1 MAGPWD
7 EYGQSGSSGVEP
19 WNDYSP
25 QSPTPKAE
33 GIGDT
38 LIEGAK
44 STGRALGSAVRTY
57 TGNGQGIADNALE
70 QQQAPRD
77 ERLVKFQQDFA
88 ERTDALGDDPGV
100 LDTIGEG
107 IGAIADNPAG
117 AGLAVLEQLP
127 NAAVS
132 LGAGW
137 AGLKAGG
144 AAGAGIGSVV
154 PGVGTVAGGT
164 VGGIL
169 GGLAGM
175 FLGNAALET
184 GNKAMGMA
192 DDGEV
197 TPEEMAQAR
206 SEGAIKGGVIT
217 GIDALTL
224 GVGGKVA
231 STLQRTSTTAIEA
244 ATRKALVDRGI
255 DIADEAAVLAAR
267 SNPEIAGAVRVAQE
281 NARKATDKLGKRLA
295 VGGTVLGLETVGEGV
310 GEYLGELAATGE
322 GNVPDAV
329 LESLLSLGQSGAETA
344 WNMARTSPANLVQ
357 PAPTAENPAPAPVPR
372 PDPSAGSISRAA
384 AMLPAPERLALP
396 APDQILYADS
406 EGQVSQQGPL
416 RDVDREQ
423 RPVPGRAERGMGGG
437 PGMDQQT
444 PRGVLSIAGDLLPAE
459 RARSAAATAPAA
471 TIYEGELVRPA
482 LADMRPEALIVD
494 SQGEAR
500 PGRVP
505 NIQPPVADA
514 GGDGMTE
521 QARPVQRPAFD
532 QILQRA
538 RQGAVT
544 PDALVAEMGA
554 TRVQAARAV
563 REAQVEQSTM
573 AAVYRGV
580 PAANKA
586 LRGLARAGE
595 FEVVKAGPRE
605 WRIQRRQEVQDA
617 DRGRGAADERAAGDI
632 PTAPTPA
639 NLVAGGAAVAER
651 PATTVP
657 AREPGRTGIPTP
669 NEGNNR
675 QRALSS
681 PASRKGD
688 RRRVNRDRDSLLQAV
703 IRLGGIKSEW
713 RQDTTG
719 DTKGNRHLPG
729 IGALWS
735 DKTGTSIDDMASQL
749 DQYGYLPA
757 GEMDNLG
764 GVPWLQQAI
773 RDELGGTRHF
783 AAESAAQ
790 QEQLERELQQRYA
803 DEQAMLEAQR
813 EAEYARIEAEFG
825 PDIAAQARAYDEAAK
840 AYDEQVLAEAQQ
852 IEDDY
857 EQRQQQLAEIDQA
870 LGGQPLDEAG
880 AAARDEQIR
889 QPDERE
895 DREQRAPARSGEG
908 QAGQSVGFSLEQQ
921 TEDGL
926 REQAAQQ
933 EAARQAEAEAQR
945 QAEQKAQADR
955 ERSDFTLSGSDRP
968 ADVAASRGQNDM
980 FAPRTRGERMAAEPE
995 STAAPAA
1002 GAGQRAAEIE
1012 DAGEKLGGARKDQL
1026 RSVRE
1031 RLDEMDDAAIANSSL
1046 AQLWPKGEIDRITN
1060 PFEAAL
1066 YQVVRSHI
1074 PAKPRVPYRVKA
1086 WVAKVKAARDIL
1098 TTLNALG
1105 ADATVEKMRA
1115 FSPLMNTVADE
1126 VELLMALDRQQ
1137 WGRIGD
1143 VRRGSGRYNKDGEM
1157 VPGSWVTVDI
1167 DGRSVSFYG
1176 HETVASALQEIKQR
1190 VEQKDAPEKRMK
1202 FAIYTDRRTA
1212 EVFIAKDG
1220 DSEQRRLKTF
1230 GSVKEARE
1238 FLDRQHDDL
1247 VAAWDAVKNRDN
1259 VTKADMRR
1267 GENDPRVGQ
1276 DHRNGADVTPEQF
1289 LEVFGFRGVE
1299 FGNWVKQGAGGRERQ
1314 GMLNDAYDAFMD
1326 LATILNVPPKALS
1339 LEGKL
1344 GIGFGSRGSGKASA
1358 HFEPDRVVINLTKTK
1373 GAGTLAHE
1381 WFHALDNYFARRRA
1395 EQPGSGIMMNDRQ
1408 TAYVTYRPE
1417 PMLVNK
1423 KHSSMRLSRAE
1434 LSRYQANH
1442 PNAPLYAEDNWEP
1455 DRNHPK
1461 GVRPQVE
1468 KAFAELVAT
1477 LNASPMLQRSKVID
1491 GKTSDGYWS
1500 RIIER
1505 GARSFET
1512 YVIARM
1518 ADRGY
1523 RNDYLANVQTLEQFA
1538 RDPGRYPYLTPDE
1551 QGPVNEAFDRLFST
1565 IEVREGESGQLGL
1578 YSRASYRQGGKAN
1591 GSKAGLLRVQLQ
1603 RLTGA
1608 WQNAPEIKVVQT
1620 VKDLPD
1626 AQRRQV
1632 ERDGAFDVEGIFADG
1647 KVFLVADNLR
1657 DVKHAVFVLQHEVLG
1672 HAGLQGAYG
1681 KRLTPLLMSLYKG
1694 NKELQQQ
1701 ADALVRKF
1709 GYQPAEAMEEVL
1721 ADLAAAGTLKDQP
1734 FWSRLVTAM
1743 RNALRSIGMNLNW
1756 SEGDIQALLA
1766 NARRYIERGRKG
1778 GRGRTVFSRTGDSGR
1793 MVEMVDDKGRL
1804 LAPNGKPSNLNQKQ
1818 WHQARSDNFKRWFG
1832 DWQALEA
1839 QERLDAM
1846 KPLKLRTPETW
1857 KGLSE
1862 RERLAKVEAT
1872 LKSMARLSE
1881 ALPHS
1886 DLGEVTMSMSGAKKA
1901 SSSAADPAKQAILAR
1916 LQSAFEHSIYASGS
1930 IDQKAPTVTAY
1941 HKLLAPIDVDGVPL
1955 VAVFTVR
1962 EDANGRMFYNTV
1974 AVDRKEEA
1982 PAVSP
1987 GDVSDNAQRSA
1998 PANARAPADF
2008 VRRQLSRVNPGD
2020 VSKVTDGNGEPLV
2033 LYHGTAEEFSV
2044 FEQGRAGRSTG
2055 HATAPLGIFMTTDRE
2070 VAKAYAEKATD
2081 GMPGLAN
2088 VMPLFASIKKPYRM
2102 SLAESQAL
2110 DTAEAAIAF
2119 RQKLER
2125 EGFDGIQL
2133 GDTGVWVAF
2142 YNTQVKSATRNTGAF
2157 DEIDPDI
2164 RYSRAGQRDIEALR
2178 KLGLAGGDAKNLLDQ
2193 VRNLTLG
2200 GLQQKLQEWS
2210 LRSEEGLFDG
2220 LAGIKRAEQSVGV
2233 TDPNQQGY
2241 VSARLAS
2248 GIADVMHGVLHYAAP
2263 EWRDGIVSGKAGTRG
2278 VLDILG
2284 DLGADNLTPWLAWLG
2299 GKRGQLLKAQGRENN
2314 LTDADIDE
2322 LLAMGKGKEELFEK
2336 VYRDYAQVNEAV
2348 LDLAQEAG
2356 LIDQDARAKWLTD
2369 YYVPFYRQ
2377 DEAEGIFTAPR
2388 TNRGLSHQTAAI
2400 KALKG
2405 GKLPTSDL
2413 LANMLAGWTKRIDA
2427 SMKNKALLEV
2437 VDNLKGS
2444 DFIADESPRWQ
2455 QVLVSRDQIAQQIRK
2470 DRKAL
2475 QLAAD
2480 MLDLPA
2486 GSSALKVINKLMK
2499 PESEGFEQLWTRV
2512 APTEPDIIRV
2522 QRAGKNEYYRV
2533 KDESLL
2539 RGLRF
2544 VEGSVFNDPI
2554 TKIGRAFKRLLT
2566 TGVTASPDFILRNF
2580 IRDAA
2585 HAWMINKDGFT
2596 LGKDSIKGMRDALR
2610 EDQDYR
2616 DLMFAGGSFQGGYV
2630 HGTDPEASAQII
2642 RRALEKKG
2650 FTARQQ
2656 EAYLASLVN
2665 TPAKAAAMLGKG
2677 WQKYRELGDKV
2688 ENANR
2693 LSTYKAALEAGKS
2706 RRQASFEAKDLM
2718 DYSLRGNFAAAQWFT
2733 DVVPFLNARLQG
2745 LYKLGRAVKGDKT
2758 LLAKEVAMK
2767 GAYITLFS
2775 LLLAGI
2781 NDDDERYQALQ
2792 DWDKDMHW
2800 HIFLGDEHFRIPKPF
2815 ELGLLFGTVPERMLH
2830 TLTGSQSGSDL
2841 GKAVAQGVFQTLAFN
2856 PVPQFY
2862 QPIRELQA
2870 NRNFFRDSPI
2880 EDMSDEGKLP
2890 EARYDERT
2898 SAIGKVLGQV
2908 TGPTIGL
2915 SPKQI
2920 DHLVQG
2926 YTGTIGGYV
2935 LGLSSL
2941 VAAGLTEGEGPAWR
2955 AADLPVAK
2963 VMYQGDAPRTSKYQA
2978 QFFDMLTEAD
2988 QLHRTLKSYREEGR
3002 LEAAADLLES
3012 SSEKLRHRPALGLAR
3027 RQLGNIRNQMD
3038 AVYRDKVMSSE
3049 EKRLRLDELQRRAN
3063 EVAER
3068 VVRRAGAAF

>member
-1 MAGPWD
+1 MANLLD
-7 EYGQSGSSGVEP
+7 EFGLRDTAKGASVSGNLLDEFGIRHEP
-19 WNDYSP
+19 
-25 QSPTPKAE
+25 PKAD
-33 GIGDT
+33 GVVDT
-38 LIEGAK
+38 LKEGAK

-459 RARSAAATAPAA
+459 RARSAAATTPAA

-505 NIQPPVADA
+505 NIQPPAADA

-617 DRGRGAADERAAGDI
+617 DRGRGAADERAAGDL

-639 NLVAGGAAVAER
+639 DLVAGGAAVAER
-651 PATTVP
+651 PAATVP
-657 AREPGRTGIPTP
+657 AREPGGTGAPAAD
-669 NEGNNR
+669 EGADG
-675 QRALSS
+675 QRALTEAGEK
-681 PASRKGD
+681 PAVAGRKIDKEWSEFSQESGTLGIPRAEMPQIKAEHRGAMVNFLNARGIAHSEQTVQADRLKPTQAEFSRKKVRKAKAFKGGD
-688 RRRVNRDRDSLLQAV
+688 RSILISSDDHVLDGHHQWMARRDAGEVVKV
-703 IRLGGIKSEW
+703 IRLDAPIA
-713 RQDTTG
+713 D
-719 DTKGNRHLPG
+719 L
-729 IGALWS
+729 
-735 DKTGTSIDDMASQL
+735 
-749 DQYGYLPA
+749 LPA
-757 GEMDNLG
+757 
-764 GVPWLQQAI
+764 V
-773 RDELGGTRHF
+773 
-783 AAESAAQ
+783 
-790 QEQLERELQQRYA
+790 
-803 DEQAMLEAQR
+803 
-813 EAEYARIEAEFG
+813 AEF
-825 PDIAAQARAYDEAAK
+825 PSATQ
-840 AYDEQVLAEAQQ
+840 
-852 IEDDY
+852 DD
-857 EQRQQQLAEIDQA
+857 
-870 LGGQPLDEAG
+870 GAG
-880 AAARDEQIR
+880 AAAVRSEVTPTKEPVAAANADEKTSPEELPDILSMSRKRYIER
-889 QPDERE
+889 Q
-895 DREQRAPARSGEG
+895 AKA
-908 QAGQSVGFSLEQQ
+908 
-921 TEDGL
+921 DGL
-926 REQAAQQ
+926 RKGSPGYDQAIRRLQDQYEADVDRASAGLTFEQYNTLNSDSPEGVNRQAWAALRK
-933 EAARQAEAEAQR
+933 EFVGAARGQ
-945 QAEQKAQADR
+945 
-955 ERSDFTLSGSDRP
+955 SDMLTQP
-968 ADVAASRGQNDM
+968 KYSRGSYGDNP
-980 FAPRTRGERMAAEPE
+980 APTSVDQVLAGWKQLGVDGALIERGDIVTV
-995 STAAPAA
+995 SKIVSPAA
-1002 GAGQRAAEIE
+1002 GSGLGTQAMQMLARYADSAGKHIVLSPSG
-1012 DAGEKLGGARKDQL
+1012 DFGGNKAR
-1026 RSVRE
+1026 
-1031 RLDEMDDAAIANSSL
+1031 
-1046 AQLWPKGEIDRITN
+1046 
-1060 PFEAAL
+1060 
-1066 YQVVRSHI
+1066 
-1074 PAKPRVPYRVKA
+1074 
-1086 WVAKVKAARDIL
+1086 L
-1098 TTLNALG
+1098 TG
-1105 ADATVEKMRA
+1105 
-1115 FSPLMNTVADE
+1115 
-1126 VELLMALDRQQ
+1126 
-1137 WGRIGD
+1137 
-1143 VRRGSGRYNKDGEM
+1143 
-1157 VPGSWVTVDI
+1157 
-1167 DGRSVSFYG
+1167 FY
-1176 HETVASALQEIKQR
+1176 
-1190 VEQKDAPEKRMK
+1190 KR
-1202 FAIYTDRRTA
+1202 
-1212 EVFIAKDG
+1212 
-1220 DSEQRRLKTF
+1220 
-1230 GSVKEARE
+1230 
-1238 FLDRQHDDL
+1238 
-1247 VAAWDAVKNRDN
+1247 
-1259 VTKADMRR
+1259 
-1267 GENDPRVGQ
+1267 
-1276 DHRNGADVTPEQF
+1276 
-1289 LEVFGFRGVE
+1289 FGFVE
-1299 FGNWVKQGAGGRERQ
+1299 NKGRNRIFQTMESMYR
-1314 GMLNDAYDAFMD
+1314 
-1326 LATILNVPPKALS
+1326 LAP
-1339 LEGKL
+1339 GK
-1344 GIGFGSRGSGKASA
+1344 
-1358 HFEPDRVVINLTKTK
+1358 V
-1373 GAGTLAHE
+1373 
-1381 WFHALDNYFARRRA
+1381 
-1395 EQPGSGIMMNDRQ
+1395 
-1408 TAYVTYRPE
+1408 
-1417 PMLVNK
+1417 
-1423 KHSSMRLSRAE
+1423 
-1434 LSRYQANH
+1434 
-1442 PNAPLYAEDNWEP
+1442 
-1455 DRNHPK
+1455 
-1461 GVRPQVE
+1461 
-1468 KAFAELVAT
+1468 
-1477 LNASPMLQRSKVID
+1477 
-1491 GKTSDGYWS
+1491 
-1500 RIIER
+1500 
-1505 GARSFET
+1505 
-1512 YVIARM
+1512 
-1518 ADRGY
+1518 
-1523 RNDYLANVQTLEQFA
+1523 
-1538 RDPGRYPYLTPDE
+1538 
-1551 QGPVNEAFDRLFST
+1551 
-1565 IEVREGESGQLGL
+1565 L
-1578 YSRASYRQGGKAN
+1578 YSRPPREPEGHGGKA
-1591 GSKAGLLRVQLQ
+1591 APLRLQLS
-1603 RLTGA
+1603 RLIGG
-1608 WQNAPEIKVVQT
+1608 WQNAPEVKVVQS

-1626 AQRRQV
+1626 AQRRRV

-1647 KVFLVADNLR
+1647 KVYLVADNLR
-1657 DVKHAVFVLQHEVLG
+1657 DVKHAAFVLQHEVLG

-1694 NKELQQQ
+1694 NKELRQQ

-1766 NARRYIERGRKG
+1766 NARRYIERGKKG

-1846 KPLKLRTPETW
+1846 KPLKLRTPEAW

-2008 VRRQLSRVNPGD
+2008 VRRPLSRVNPGD

-2110 DTAEAAIAF
+2110 DTAEAAMAF

-2210 LRSEEGLFDG
+2210 VRSEEGLFDG

-2233 TDPNQQGY
+2233 TDPNRQGY

-2278 VLDILG
+2278 VLDVLG

-2314 LTDADIDE
+2314 LTDADIAE

-2512 APTEPDIIRV
+2512 EPTEPDIIRV

-2693 LSTYKAALEAGKS
+2693 LSTYKAARAAGKS

-3068 VVRRAGAAF
+3068 VVKRAGAAF

>member
-1 MAGPWD
+1 MAGPWE
-7 EYGQSGSSGVEP
+7 EYKTSGVPE
-19 WNDYSP
+19 
-25 QSPTPKAE
+25 
-33 GIGDT
+33 GDT
-38 LIEGAK
+38 EGPWSNYSKPAEEQ
-44 STGRALGSAVRTY
+44 GSGILRRVAGDGAVSLVK
-57 TGNGQGIADNALE
+57 GAIGIPEAAVGIADIATGGRAGKAAESIGFRPKEAKQILDDFYSPEQKAANERVANADGFVDTLGTMLQNPSTIVHTVAE
-70 QQQAPRD
+70 SAPSI
-77 ERLVKFQQDFA
+77 LA
-88 ERTDALGDDPGV
+88 GGV
-100 LDTIGEG
+100 VGRG
-107 IGAIADNPAG
+107 VGAIAKMPAWGLGAVGEGAVG
-117 AGLAVLEQLP
+117 AGQAAESIRQSTEDGLLTAKQAGSALLSGVGTGAFGALGGKVAQRLGISDLETI
-127 NAAVS
+127 A
-132 LGAGW
+132 
-137 AGLKAGG
+137 AGG
-144 AAGAGIGSVV
+144 AAQASAKSLPRRVAEGAAAEGVLQEMPQSMQEQAWQNVALERPLGEGVPEAGAAGLLAGVAMGGGAGAITSQSPAASIEVAPPVDAGPLSRAVGQLPAPSIAGALPSPEQTV
-154 PGVGTVAGGT
+154 FVDAAGTANTEGPVRNVDGVMQPEAQARQPWVNPGTGQTFGG
-164 VGGIL
+164 
-169 GGLAGM
+169 AGM
-175 FLGNAALET
+175 EQQVQPSSVPLEGEFQPAEPPAASQVPA
-184 GNKAMGMA
+184 GQRVI
-192 DDGEV
+192 DGEV
-197 TPEEMAQAR
+197 VR
-206 SEGAIKGGVIT
+206 SG
-217 GIDALTL
+217 
-224 GVGGKVA
+224 
-231 STLQRTSTTAIEA
+231 
-244 ATRKALVDRGI
+244 
-255 DIADEAAVLAAR
+255 IADMRQEAFIV
-267 SNPEIAGAVRVAQE
+267 
-281 NARKATDKLGKRLA
+281 D
-295 VGGTVLGLETVGEGV
+295 GEGQ
-310 GEYLGELAATGE
+310 A
-322 GNVPDAV
+322 
-329 LESLLSLGQSGAETA
+329 
-344 WNMARTSPANLVQ
+344 
-357 PAPTAENPAPAPVPR
+357 
-372 PDPSAGSISRAA
+372 
-384 AMLPAPERLALP
+384 
-396 APDQILYADS
+396 
-406 EGQVSQQGPL
+406 QQGLTSNQFAYQGRPP
-416 RDVDREQ
+416 RDF
-423 RPVPGRAERGMGGG
+423 G

-444 PRGVLSIAGDLLPAE
+444 PHGVLDLTGDILPSARTTESMPMSPQTQPVTIDGEVGWLGIPDLRPEAVIVDGQGGALVGRVANLQPAEPTAQPDGMTAQAVPGQRPLFSQVLE
-459 RARSAAATAPAA
+459 RAR
-471 TIYEGELVRPA
+471 
-482 LADMRPEALIVD
+482 
-494 SQGEAR
+494 
-500 PGRVP
+500 
-505 NIQPPVADA
+505 A
-514 GGDGMTE
+514 GGLDAVGLAAETGST
-521 QARPVQRPAFD
+521 
-532 QILQRA
+532 RA
-538 RQGAVT
+538 
-544 PDALVAEMGA
+544 
-554 TRVQAARAV
+554 QAARAI
-563 REAQVEQSTM
+563 RGADAERSAIEMTFK
-573 AAVYRGV
+573 GV
-580 PAANKA
+580 PGAHRA
-586 LRGLARAGE
+586 LRGLPEPQA
-595 FEVVKAGPRE
+595 FEVVKVGAKE
-605 WRIQRRQEVQDA
+605 WRVQRKLEQAVRKEAAPMQPQAAQSRV
-617 DRGRGAADERAAGDI
+617 GALA
-632 PTAPTPA
+632 
-639 NLVAGGAAVAER
+639 
-651 PATTVP
+651 
-657 AREPGRTGIPTP
+657 
-669 NEGNNR
+669 
-675 QRALSS
+675 S
-681 PASRKGD
+681 PAGRKSWH
-688 RRRVNRDRDSLLQAV
+688 RKVNRDRDSLLQAV

-729 IGALWS
+729 AGALWS
-735 DKTGTSIDDMASQL
+735 DKTGTSLDDMASLL
-749 DQYGYLPA
+749 DQHGYIPA

-764 GVPWLQQAI
+764 GVPWLQQAL
-773 RDELGGTRHF
+773 RDELDGTKHF
-783 AAESAAQ
+783 AAESKAQ
-790 QEQLERELQQRYA
+790 QEQMEREIAQRYA
-803 DEQAMLEAQR
+803 DEQVRLADQR
-813 EAEYARIEAEFG
+813 EAEYAQIEDQYG
-825 PDIAAQARAYDEAAK
+825 PEIAAQARAFDEAEA
-840 AYDEQVLAEAQQ
+840 AYREQVLAEFQQ
-852 IEDDY
+852 FEDDY
-857 EQRQQQLAEIDQA
+857 EQRQQERGENSAALDGESLAEA
-870 LGGQPLDEAG
+870 S
-880 AAARDEQIR
+880 AAARDDELR
-889 QPDERE
+889 QAPGE
-895 DREQRAPARSGEG
+895 DVGQRRAPARYGEG
-908 QAGQSVGFSLEQQ
+908 QAGGTGGFALEQQ
-921 TEDGL
+921 TERSL
-926 REQAAQQ
+926 TEQAAQQ
-933 EAARQAEAEAQR
+933 RAAEQAEAEAQR

-955 ERSDFTLSGSDRP
+955 ERNDFTLSGSDRP

-980 FAPRTRGERMAAEPE
+980 FAPRTRGDRKAAESQPI
-995 STAAPAA
+995 TTPAT
-1002 GAGQRAAEIE
+1002 GARQPAAEI
-1012 DAGEKLGGARKDQL
+1012 DDVGEKLGGARKDQL
-1026 RSVRE
+1026 RTVRE

-1074 PAKPRVPYRVKA
+1074 PAKPRVSYRVKA

-1098 TTLNALG
+1098 TNLSALG

-1115 FSPLMNTVADE
+1115 FSPLMNTVADK
-1126 VELLMALDRQQ
+1126 VELLTALDRQQ

-1176 HETVASALQEIKQR
+1176 HETVASALQEVKER
-1190 VEQKDAPEKRMK
+1190 VEQKDAPDKRMK
-1202 FAIYTDRRTA
+1202 FAIYTDLRTA
-1212 EVFIAKDG
+1212 EVYIAKDG
-1220 DSEQRRLKTF
+1220 DSERRRLKTF
-1230 GSVKEARE
+1230 GSTKEARE
-1238 FLDRQHDDL
+1238 FLGKQHDDL

-1267 GENDPRVGQ
+1267 SANDPRVGQ
-1276 DHRNGADVTPEQF
+1276 DHRSGVDVTPEQF
-1289 LEVFGFRGVE
+1289 LETFGFRGVE
-1299 FGNWVKQGAGGRERQ
+1299 FGNWVKQGAGSRERQ
-1314 GMLNDAYDAFMD
+1314 GMLNEAYDALMD
-1326 LATILNVPPKALS
+1326 LASVLGVPPKALS

-1373 GAGTLAHE
+1373 GAGALAHE

-1395 EQPGSGIMMNDRQ
+1395 EQPGSEIPMNDRK
-1408 TAYVTYRPE
+1408 TAYITYRPE
-1417 PMLVNK
+1417 PMLINK
-1423 KHSSMRLSRAE
+1423 KHPSLAMTRAE
-1434 LSRYQANH
+1434 LTRYQANH
-1442 PNAPLYAEDNWEP
+1442 PNAPLYAEGNWEP
-1455 DRNHPK
+1455 DPKHPK

-1468 KAFAELVAT
+1468 KAFAELVST

-1491 GKTSDGYWS
+1491 GKSSDGYWS

-1512 YVIARM
+1512 YVIARL

-1523 RNDYLANVQTLEQFA
+1523 RNDYLANVQSLEQFV

-1565 IEVREGESGQLGL
+1565 IEVREGESGRLGF
-1578 YSRASYRQGGKAN
+1578 YSRASYRQGAGSS
-1591 GSKAGLLRVQLQ
+1591 GSKAALLRVQLQ

-1608 WQNAPEIKVVQT
+1608 WQNAPEIKVVQS
-1620 VKDLPD
+1620 VKDLPA
-1626 AQRRQV
+1626 AQRRTV
-1632 ERDGAFDVEGIFADG
+1632 ERDGAFDVEGIFSDG
-1647 KVFLVADNLR
+1647 KVYLVADNLR
-1657 DVKHAVFVLQHEVLG
+1657 DVKHAAFVLQHEVLG

-1681 KRLTPLLMSLYKG
+1681 QRLTPLLMSLYKG
-1694 NKELQQQ
+1694 HGELRQQ
-1701 ADALVRKF
+1701 ADALVQKF
-1709 GYQPAEAMEEVL
+1709 GYTPAVAMEEVL
-1721 ADLAAAGTLKDQP
+1721 ADLAAAGTLKDQS
-1734 FWSRLVTAM
+1734 FWPRLVTAI
-1743 RNALRSIGMNLNW
+1743 RNALRSIGMSMSW

-1766 NARRYIERGRKG
+1766 NARRYIEQGKRGG
-1778 GRGRTVFSRTGDSGR
+1778 SGRTVFSRTGDSGR
-1793 MVEMVDDKGRL
+1793 MVEVVDEKGRL
-1804 LAPNGKPSNLNQKQ
+1804 LAPNGKPSSLNQKQ

-1846 KPLKLRTPETW
+1846 KPLKLRTPEAW
-1857 KGLSE
+1857 KGLNE
-1862 RERLAKVEAT
+1862 RERLAKVEET

-1930 IDQKAPTVTAY
+1930 IDQKAPTITAY

-1987 GDVSDNAQRSA
+1987 GDMSENAQRSA

-2008 VRRQLSRVNPGD
+2008 VRRPLTRVNPGD

-2055 HATAPLGIFMTTDRE
+2055 HATAPLGIFMTSDRD

-2088 VMPLFASIKKPYRM
+2088 VMPLFVSIKKPYRM

-2110 DTAEAAIAF
+2110 DTADAAIAY
-2119 RQKLER
+2119 RVKLER
-2125 EGFDGIQL
+2125 EGYDGIQL
-2133 GDTGVWVAF
+2133 GNTGVWVAF
-2142 YNTQVKSATRNTGAF
+2142 YNTQVKSATNNTGAF

-2178 KLGLAGGDAKNLLDQ
+2178 KLGLAGGEARNLLDQ

-2210 LRSEEGLFDG
+2210 VRSEEGIFDG

-2233 TDPNQQGY
+2233 TDPNRQGY

-2278 VLDILG
+2278 VLEILG

-2314 LTDADIDE
+2314 LTDADIAD

-2336 VYRDYAQVNEAV
+2336 VYREYAQVNEAV

-2405 GKLPTSDL
+2405 GTLPTSDL

-2444 DFIADESPRWQ
+2444 DLIADESPRWQ
-2455 QVLVSRDQIAQQIRK
+2455 QVLVSRDQIAAQIRK
-2470 DRKAL
+2470 DRKA
-2475 QLAAD
+2475 QALAAE

-2486 GSSALKVINKLMK
+2486 GAKLLQVLNKLHS

-2512 APTEPDIIRV
+2512 APTDPDIIRV
-2522 QRAGKNEYYRV
+2522 QRGGKNEYYRV

-2650 FTARQQ
+2650 FTVRQQ
-2656 EAYLASLVN
+2656 EAYMASLVN

-2693 LSTYKAALEAGKS
+2693 LSTYKAAREAGKS

-2767 GAYITLFS
+2767 GAYIALFS

-2781 NDDDERYQALQ
+2781 NDDDERYQALP

-2815 ELGLLFGTVPERMLH
+2815 ELGLVFGTVPERMLH
-2830 TLTGSQSGSDL
+2830 ALTGTQDGGDL
-2841 GKAVAQGVFQTLAFN
+2841 AKAVSQGVFQTLQFN

-2890 EARYDERT
+2890 AARYDERT
-2898 SAIGKVLGQV
+2898 SAIGRVLGQV
-2908 TGPTIGL
+2908 TGPTLGL
-2915 SPKQI
+2915 SPKQL

-2926 YTGTIGGYV
+2926 YTGTLGGYV
-2935 LGLSSL
+2935 LGMSTLLARSL
-2941 VAAGLTEGEGPAWR
+2941 DDAATPASR
-2955 AADLPVAK
+2955 AGDIPILK
-2963 VMYQGDAPRTSKYQA
+2963 VLYQGDAPRSSKYQSE
-2978 QFFDMLTEAD
+2978 FFDMLTEAD

-3002 LEAAADLLES
+3002 VESAAALLES
-3012 SSEKLRHRPALGLAR
+3012 SRDKLRHRPALGLAR

-3038 AVYRDKVMSSE
+3038 AVYRDQVMTGDQ
-3049 EKRLRLDELQRRAN
+3049 KRQRLDDLQRRAN

-3068 VVRRAGAAF
+3068 IVRVAGADF

>member
-25 QSPTPKAE
+25 QSTTPKAE

-88 ERTDALGDDPGV
+88 DRTGGLGDDPGL

-144 AAGAGIGSVV
+144 VAGAGIGSVV
-154 PGVGTVAGGT
+154 PGVGTVAGGA
-164 VGGIL
+164 VGGLL

-184 GNKAMGMA
+184 GNKAMGLA

-244 ATRKALVDRGI
+244 ATRKALVDRGV

-267 SNPEIAGAVRVAQE
+267 SNPEIAGAVRAAQE

-295 VGGTVLGLETVGEGV
+295 VGGTVLSLETVGEGV

-329 LESLLSLGQSGAETA
+329 LEGLLSLGQSGAETA
-344 WNMARTSPANLVQ
+344 WNIARTSPTNLVQ

-459 RARSAAATAPAA
+459 RARPEAATAPAA

-494 SQGEAR
+494 SQGQAR

-505 NIQPPVADA
+505 NIQPPAAEV
-514 GGDGMTE
+514 GGDGMTG
-521 QARPVQRPAFD
+521 QVRSVQRPAFD

-538 RQGAVT
+538 RQGATT
-544 PDALVAEMGA
+544 PDALIAEMGA

-563 REAQVEQSTM
+563 REAQAEQSTM

-595 FEVVKAGPRE
+595 FEVVKAGARE
-605 WRIQRRQEVQDA
+605 WRVQRRQEVQDA
-617 DRGRGAADERAAGDI
+617 DRGQGAADERAAGDL
-632 PTAPTPA
+632 PAAQTPA
-639 NLVAGGAAVAER
+639 DLMAGGAAVAER
-651 PATTVP
+651 PAATAP
-657 AREPGRTGIPTP
+657 AREPGRADIPAP
-669 NEGNNR
+669 DEGADG
-675 QRALSS
+675 QRALSVEG
-681 PASRKGD
+681 PMQ
-688 RRRVNRDRDSLLQAV
+688 LQTEPETA
-703 IRLGGIKSEW
+703 
-713 RQDTTG
+713 
-719 DTKGNRHLPG
+719 
-729 IGALWS
+729 
-735 DKTGTSIDDMASQL
+735 
-749 DQYGYLPA
+749 
-757 GEMDNLG
+757 
-764 GVPWLQQAI
+764 
-773 RDELGGTRHF
+773 
-783 AAESAAQ
+783 
-790 QEQLERELQQRYA
+790 ERESSSPVPTPA
-803 DEQAMLEAQR
+803 PVN
-813 EAEYARIEAEFG
+813 G
-825 PDIAAQARAYDEAAK
+825 S
-840 AYDEQVLAEAQQ
+840 
-852 IEDDY
+852 ED
-857 EQRQQQLAEIDQA
+857 
-870 LGGQPLDEAG
+870 
-880 AAARDEQIR
+880 
-889 QPDERE
+889 
-895 DREQRAPARSGEG
+895 
-908 QAGQSVGFSLEQQ
+908 
-921 TEDGL
+921 
-926 REQAAQQ
+926 
-933 EAARQAEAEAQR
+933 
-945 QAEQKAQADR
+945 
-955 ERSDFTLSGSDRP
+955 
-968 ADVAASRGQNDM
+968 
-980 FAPRTRGERMAAEPE
+980 
-995 STAAPAA
+995 APAA
-1002 GAGQRAAEIE
+1002 KSPGEPEILTMSRKRYIERQAKAGGLKKGSPGYDQAVQRLQDQYEADVDRASAALTFEQYNARNSDSPAGVNRQAWEALREEYGVADAPPAPAPQEDMSVSTDLRQSLIE
-1012 DAGEKLGGARKDQL
+1012 DAGEKLGGARKDEL
-1026 RSVRE
+1026 RTVRE

-1060 PFEAAL
+1060 PFKAAL
-1066 YQVVRSHI
+1066 YQVVRGHI
-1074 PAKPRVPYRVKA
+1074 PAKPRVSYRVKA

-1098 TTLNALG
+1098 TNLSALG

-1115 FSPLMNTVADE
+1115 FSPLMNTVADK

-1176 HETVASALQEIKQR
+1176 HETVASALQEVKER
-1190 VEQKDAPEKRMK
+1190 VEQKDAPDKRMK
-1202 FAIYTDRRTA
+1202 FAIYTDLRTA
-1212 EVFIAKDG
+1212 EVYIAKDG
-1220 DSEQRRLKTF
+1220 DSERRRLKTF
-1230 GSVKEARE
+1230 GSTKEARE
-1238 FLDRQHDDL
+1238 FLGKQHDDL

-1267 GENDPRVGQ
+1267 SANDPRVGQ
-1276 DHRNGADVTPEQF
+1276 DHRSGVDVTPEQF
-1289 LEVFGFRGVE
+1289 LETFGFRGVE
-1299 FGNWVKQGAGGRERQ
+1299 FGNWVKQGAGSRERQ
-1314 GMLNDAYDAFMD
+1314 GMLNEAYDALMD
-1326 LATILNVPPKALS
+1326 LASVLGVPPKALS

-1373 GAGTLAHE
+1373 GAGALAHE

-1395 EQPGSGIMMNDRQ
+1395 EQPGSEIPMNDRK
-1408 TAYVTYRPE
+1408 TAYITYRPE
-1417 PMLVNK
+1417 PMLINK
-1423 KHSSMRLSRAE
+1423 KHPSLAMTRAE
-1434 LSRYQANH
+1434 LTRYQANH
-1442 PNAPLYAEDNWEP
+1442 PNAPLYTEGNWEP
-1455 DRNHPK
+1455 DPKHPK

-1491 GKTSDGYWS
+1491 GKSSDGYWS

-1512 YVIARM
+1512 YVIARL

-1523 RNDYLANVQTLEQFA
+1523 RNDYLANVQSLEQFV

-1565 IEVREGESGQLGL
+1565 IEVREGESGRLGF
-1578 YSRASYRQGGKAN
+1578 YSRASYRQGAGSSR
-1591 GSKAGLLRVQLQ
+1591 SKAALLRVQLQ

-1608 WQNAPEIKVVQT
+1608 WQNAPEVKVVQS
-1620 VKDLPD
+1620 VKDLPA
-1626 AQRRQV
+1626 AQRRTV
-1632 ERDGAFDVEGIFADG
+1632 ERDGAFDVEGIFSDG
-1647 KVFLVADNLR
+1647 KVYLVADNLR
-1657 DVKHAVFVLQHEVLG
+1657 DVKHAAFVLQHEVLG

-1681 KRLTPLLMSLYKG
+1681 QRLTPLLMSLYKG
-1694 NKELQQQ
+1694 HGELRQQ
-1701 ADALVRKF
+1701 ADALVQKF
-1709 GYQPAEAMEEVL
+1709 GYTPAVAMEEVL
-1721 ADLAAAGTLKDQP
+1721 ADLAAAGTLKDQS
-1734 FWSRLVTAM
+1734 FWPRLVTAI
-1743 RNALRSIGMNLNW
+1743 RNALRSIGMSLNW

-1766 NARRYIERGRKG
+1766 NARRYIEQGKRGG
-1778 GRGRTVFSRTGDSGR
+1778 SGRTVFSRTGDSGR
-1793 MVEMVDDKGRL
+1793 MVEVVDEKGRL
-1804 LAPNGKPSNLNQKQ
+1804 LAPNGKPSSLNQKQ

-1846 KPLKLRTPETW
+1846 KPLKLRTPEAW
-1857 KGLSE
+1857 KGLNE
-1862 RERLAKVEAT
+1862 RERLAKVEQT

-1886 DLGEVTMSMSGAKKA
+1886 ELGEVTMSMSGAKKA

-1930 IDQKAPTVTAY
+1930 IDQKAPTITAY

-1974 AVDRKEEA
+1974 AVDRKDEA

-1987 GDVSDNAQRSA
+1987 GDMSENAQRSA

-2008 VRRQLSRVNPGD
+2008 VRRPLTRVNPGD

-2055 HATAPLGIFMTTDRE
+2055 HATAPLGIFMTSDRD

-2088 VMPLFASIKKPYRM
+2088 VMPLFVSIKKPYRM

-2110 DTAEAAIAF
+2110 DTADAAIAY
-2119 RQKLER
+2119 RVKLER
-2125 EGFDGIQL
+2125 EGYDGIQL
-2133 GDTGVWVAF
+2133 GNTGVWVAF
-2142 YNTQVKSATRNTGAF
+2142 YNTQVKSATNNTGAF

-2178 KLGLAGGDAKNLLDQ
+2178 KLGLAGGEARNLLDQ

-2210 LRSEEGLFDG
+2210 VRSEEGIFDG

-2233 TDPNQQGY
+2233 TDPNRQGY

-2314 LTDADIDE
+2314 LTDADIAD

-2336 VYRDYAQVNEAV
+2336 VYREYAQVNEAV

-2444 DFIADESPRWQ
+2444 DLIADESPRWQ
-2455 QVLVSRDQIAQQIRK
+2455 QVLVSRDQIAAQIRK

-2480 MLDLPA
+2480 MLDLPT

-2650 FTARQQ
+2650 FTVRQQ
-2656 EAYLASLVN
+2656 EAYMASLVN

-2693 LSTYKAALEAGKS
+2693 LSTYKAAREAGKS

-2767 GAYITLFS
+2767 GAYIALFS

-2898 SAIGKVLGQV
+2898 SAIGKILGQA

-3002 LEAAADLLES
+3002 LEAAADLLEN

-3068 VVRRAGAAF
+3068 VVKRAGAAF